1 MLGHVSV
8 RADGSLP
15 SCDIWLLTEDM
26 VQPPVLRQANHVR
39 GWKKK
44 KKKGLKTRKGRAT
57 SETRASDKTS
67 SSWQTTSICN
77 Q

>member
-39 GWKKK
+39 GCLKKK
-44 KKKGLKTRKGRAT
+44 KKKRFE
-57 SETRASDKTS
+57 ETEGPGHV
-67 SSWQTTSICN
+67 
-77 Q
+77 

>member
-8 RADGSLP
+8 RAYGSLP

-39 GWKKK
+39 GCKKK
-44 KKKGLKTRKGRAT
+44 KKKRFEDTEGPGHV
-57 SETRASDKTS
+57 
-67 SSWQTTSICN
+67 
-77 Q
+77 